1 LIVQTKN
8 DKMIA
13 SHLQFQQLQVLVIAG
28 QLYITAIVGQGEQM
42 NVKVESLA
50 PNSGQ
55 LSINIQLSATVN
67 VTAFSAR
74 QKVTGFVA
82 DEISTNM
89 HAAEPTLIVGDR
101 ICWRVPVILSM
112 PPTGDRGEVGTID
125 VDVETGQLQLTPN
138 LILEIERRA
147 EYLATRS
154 S

>member
-1 LIVQTKN
+1 
-8 DKMIA
+8 M
-13 SHLQFQQLQVLVIAG
+13 
-28 QLYITAIVGQGEQM
+28 
-42 NVKVESLA
+42 
-50 PNSGQ
+50 
-55 LSINIQLSATVN
+55 
-67 VTAFSAR
+67 
-74 QKVTGFVA
+74 A

-138 LILEIERRA
+138 LIQEIQRRA